1 MLKKNIWWET
11 HRPSTI
17 SDFVGNESIR
27 DEVQQILE
35 GKAPMQHFIFNSYG
49 AGTGKTTMA
58 MIISSTLGWAIH
70 KFNASSKKLR
80 GIEFIEE
87 YIIPLSRS
95 GINETIIFLDEAD
108 RLTPQ
113 AQDALKGVIEEASC
127 YFILT
132 CNDISKVSP
141 WLQSR
146 CQLRTFEPVDEES
159 MARRLGIIASF
170 ESLDIPDSDIRA
182 ICSGHS
188 GDLRNAI
195 GALQAYST
203 LVGRTKRDNFIQ
215 SLLSP
220 AVNYGLVLRH
230 CFRSRDVKAAFNEL
244 TGGSIRNERKLV
256 RGLFDYA
263 LENPAS
269 DEAMRRVIAA
279 SVQAERDLLN
289 GVDSTIAVHEF
300 VRALCGD
307 SA

>member
-1 MLKKNIWWET
+1 MNKRNIWWET
-11 HRPSTI
+11 HRPEAI
-17 SDFVGNESIR
+17 WDFVGNEAIK
-27 DEVQQILE
+27 EEINAILYD
-35 GKAPMQHFIFNSYG
+35 GAPMQHFIFNSYG

-58 MIISSTLGWAIH
+58 FIISQTLGWQLH

-95 GINETIIFLDEAD
+95 GLNEVIIFLDEAD

-113 AQDALKGVIEEASC
+113 AQDALKGVIEESSC

-132 CNDISKVSP
+132 CNDLTKVSP

-146 CQLRTFEPVDEES
+146 CQVRTFEPIDEES
-159 MARRLGIIASF
+159 MAKRLGIIASF
-170 ESLDIPDSDIRA
+170 ESLEIADVDIRA
-182 ICSGHS
+182 ICKGHS

-195 GALQAYST
+195 GALQTYSSKPNAT
-203 LVGRTKRDNFIQ
+203 SKQQFIQ

-220 AVNYGLVLRH
+220 DVNYSLILRL
-230 CFRSRDVKAAFNEL
+230 CFRSRDIQGAYKELVSSHAAK
-244 TGGSIRNERKLV
+244 RKVV

-269 DEAMRRVIAA
+269 DEAMRRVILA

-289 GVDSTIAVHEF
+289 GVDETIAVHEF
-300 VRALCGD
+300 VRILCGEGQ
-307 SA
+307 